1 MYIELY
7 RAWKSEKT
15 SNVPQP
21 LPSDFYQRTESYLKN
36 LGEETTSSDTHTIQ
50 GRLLIK
56 EKEIAGRLLGEL
68 REARLRKIIENAK
81 NGNAITTDGLTDEEQ
96 DLANRLNN
104 SLASFKAKQTEIKK
118 EQSSQTETDLVVV
131 RFLQDIPEIVGVDLK
146 IYGPYRK
153 EDVGSLPAQN
163 AQGLVRQGAAR
174 LIEVRGIHSSW
185 QGVQPINN
193 K

>member
-7 RAWKSEKT
+7 RSWKSEKT
-15 SNVPQP
+15 SHVPQP

-56 EKEIAGRLLGEL
+56 EKEIAGRLLDEL

-104 SLASFKAKQTEIKK
+104 SLASFKEKQTETKK

-185 QGVQPINN
+185 QGAPPINN

>member
-15 SNVPQP
+15 SHVPQP

-56 EKEIAGRLLGEL
+56 EKEIAGRLLDEL

-104 SLASFKAKQTEIKK
+104 SLASFKEKQTETKK

-185 QGVQPINN
+185 QGAPPINN

>member
-7 RAWKSEKT
+7 KAWKSEKT
-15 SNVPQP
+15 SHVPQP

-50 GRLLIK
+50 SRLLIK

-68 REARLRKIIENAK
+68 RDARLRKIIENAK

-104 SLASFKAKQTEIKK
+104 SLASFKEKQTETKK

-185 QGVQPINN
+185 QGVPSINN